1 MQNESSNGDT
11 GVEVYHHQAD
21 NLPAHGSHD
30 EEVLSEDRVKAYWR
44 ANVRLLLILL
54 AVWFTVSY
62 GFGILLVDWLN
73 RFSLFGFK
81 LGFWWAQQGSIYVF
95 VILIFVYVALIGRI
109 DRKFGVDDSDTAGDG
124 FEIRPQ
130 TQTDRRLGMD
140 DDDAGSKRQGDQP

>member
-1 MQNESSNGDT
+1 MQNKPDNDL
-11 GVEVYHHQAD
+11 EVYHHQAD

-73 RFSLFGFK
+73 RFSMFGFK

-109 DRKFGVDDSDTAGDG
+109 DRRFGVDDSDTD
-124 FEIRPQ
+124 
-130 TQTDRRLGMD
+130 TDQEG
-140 DDDAGSKRQGDQP
+140 KQP